1 MAKQIQQRGKKISA
15 KKKKAVEWHFP
26 FDKENSKWFL
36 IGLGVIALGYI
47 LTATGITE
55 EPAVPNGKWNN
66 PLVIVVAPILLV
78 LGYLIII
85 PYAILKTFRK
95 KNSTDE

>member
-1 MAKQIQQRGKKISA
+1 MAKQIQQRGKKVSV

-26 FDKENSKWFL
+26 FDKENGKWFL
-36 IGLGVIALGYI
+36 IGFGVIALGYI

-66 PLVIVVAPILLV
+66 PFAVVIAPILLV
-78 LGYLIII
+78 LGYLVII